1 LKSGRGGTK
10 DKLPMKSSL
19 QRAFTLIEL
28 LVVIAIIAILAS
40 LLLPALGKAKDR
52 AHRVKCMSGL
62 KQLGIGFFSRAADHA
77 DRLPPTAFATG
88 DYQYQLSW
96 DDYLHRYIGGTAS
109 DADLNVGVSGGISD
123 IGSIPKI
130 LRCPADT
137 IPITIS
143 WAKFGQRRTYAMAY
157 ADMVAIPTQIPPMT
171 RGPGIYVNARGTMA
185 GKLADP
191 DASGYTLGNLRDPS
205 GSLLLVEQAE
215 GGNICGND
223 YPSFCM
229 GPTGPAAN
237 EQSPFQI
244 QIANGV
250 ARPWGK
256 ITYGLHG
263 QRFNYLFLDGRVAI
277 HKITET
283 VGTGT
288 TNAPKGMWTMIPG
301 D

>member
-1 LKSGRGGTK
+1 M
-10 DKLPMKSSL
+10 LPMKRSL

-40 LLLPALGKAKDR
+40 LLLPAIGKAKDR
-52 AHRVKCMSGL
+52 AQRIKCMNNL
-62 KQLGIGFFSRAADHA
+62 KQLAVGFFTRAADHN
-77 DRLPPTAFATG
+77 DRLPPSAFATG

-109 DADLNVGVSGGISD
+109 DADLNVGVSGGISP

-130 LRCPADT
+130 LRCPADI
-137 IPITIS
+137 IPITIN
-143 WAKFGQRRTYAMAY
+143 WAAYGQRRTYAMAY
-157 ADMVAIPTQIPPMT
+157 ADSVSSPSIIPPMI
-171 RGPGIYVNARGTMA
+171 RGPGIYINARSTLS

-191 DASGYTLGNLRDPS
+191 DAAGYTLANLPDPS
-205 GSLLLVEQAE
+205 GSLLLVEQPE

-223 YPSFCM
+223 WPSFSM
-229 GPTGPAAN
+229 GPTGPASN
-237 EQSPFQI
+237 EQSPYQI
-244 QIANGV
+244 PTGS

-256 ITYGLHG
+256 IAYGLHG
-263 QRFNYLFLDGRVAI
+263 QRFNYLFLDGRAAI

-283 VGTGT
+283 VGRGT
-288 TNAPKGMWTMIPG
+288 TNNPLGMWTMVSG

>member
-1 LKSGRGGTK
+1 
-10 DKLPMKSSL
+10 MKRRI

-28 LVVIAIIAILAS
+28 LVVIAIIAILAAM
-40 LLLPALGKAKDR
+40 LLPAIGKAKDR
-52 AHRVKCMSGL
+52 AQRIKCVSNL
-62 KQLGIGFFSRAADHA
+62 KQLGIGFFTRSADQG
-77 DRLPPTAFATG
+77 DRLPPSAFATG

-96 DDYLHRYIGGTAS
+96 DDYIHRYIGGTAS

-130 LRCPADT
+130 LRCPADI
-137 IPITIS
+137 IPITIT
-143 WAKFGQRRTYAMAY
+143 WAKYGQRRTYAMAY
-157 ADMVAIPTQIPPMT
+157 ADTVTSPSQVPPLT
-171 RGPGIYVNARGTMA
+171 RGPGIYVNARSTAG

-191 DASGYTLGNLRDPS
+191 DASGYNLSNIPDAS
-205 GSLLLVEQAE
+205 GSILLAEQPE

-229 GPTGPAAN
+229 GPTGPNAN
-237 EQSPFQI
+237 EQTPYQI
-244 QIANGV
+244 PTGSV
-250 ARPWGK
+250 RPWGK
-256 ITYGLHG
+256 IAYGLHG

-283 VGTGT
+283 VGRGT
-288 TNAPKGMWTMIPG
+288 TNAPFGMWTMIPG